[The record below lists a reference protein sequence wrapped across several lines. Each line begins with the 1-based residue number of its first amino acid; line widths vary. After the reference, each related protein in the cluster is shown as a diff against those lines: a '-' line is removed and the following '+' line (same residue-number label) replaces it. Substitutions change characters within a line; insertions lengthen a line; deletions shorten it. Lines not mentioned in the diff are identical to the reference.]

1 MDYSRIS
8 EERKK
13 LGWSQEELAN
23 KVGVSQKT
31 PHLTIKFQHKKKHI
45 STLKLKF
52 LKLNFGVDILNK

>member
-23 KVGVSQKT
+23 KVGVSQKVLVNMSVEQEDLPT
-31 PHLTIKFQHKKKHI
+31 KHL
-45 STLKLKF
+45 L
-52 LKLNFGVDILNK
+52 